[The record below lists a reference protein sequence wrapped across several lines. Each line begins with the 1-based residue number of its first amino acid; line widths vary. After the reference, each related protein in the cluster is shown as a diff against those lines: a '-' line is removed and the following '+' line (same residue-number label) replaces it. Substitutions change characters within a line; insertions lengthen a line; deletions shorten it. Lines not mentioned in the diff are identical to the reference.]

1 MQKAQWFING
11 RFLSQRPTG
20 VQRYA
25 EEIVRALD
33 QFLTE
38 QDSAGKRLKLELLCP
53 PGSRELPGLKSIQCR
68 QVGRGK
74 GHLWEQA
81 LLPRYVKGGLVS
93 LGNTGP
99 LAISKHIVC
108 IHDVNPRL
116 FPQSYSRPFRLF
128 YRGLLPAL
136 GRRAESIT
144 TVSQYSASQLEHFRI
159 APASKITVIP
169 NGHEHID
176 RWQAT
181 HSLGTRQAAGPATIV
196 LIGSPAPHKNIA
208 LMLRL
213 ADRLRQRNIKLA
225 IAGALDTKV
234 FKLNEYETANSTS
247 LKSVVGGVIWLGRVS
262 DKELAAL
269 LKDSLCLVF
278 PSYAEGFGLP
288 ALEAMAL
295 GCPVI
300 ASDRASI
307 PEVCGSAALYA
318 SPDDDRGWLENIIR
332 LRTDPRLRRE
342 LVEKG
347 IARAKIFSWRQSAQL
362 YIRLM
367 AQLDGTQ
374 LYDETRSQM
383 TVPAD

>member
-1 MQKAQWFING
+1 
-11 RFLSQRPTG
+11 
-20 VQRYA
+20 
-25 EEIVRALD
+25 
-33 QFLTE
+33 
-38 QDSAGKRLKLELLCP
+38 
-53 PGSRELPGLKSIQCR
+53 
-68 QVGRGK
+68 
-74 GHLWEQA
+74 
-81 LLPRYVKGGLVS
+81 
-93 LGNTGP
+93 
-99 LAISKHIVC
+99 
-108 IHDVNPRL
+108 
-116 FPQSYSRPFRLF
+116 
-128 YRGLLPAL
+128 
-136 GRRAESIT
+136 
-144 TVSQYSASQLEHFRI
+144 VSQYSASQLEHFRI

-318 SPDDDRGWLENIIR
+318 SPDDDWGWLENIIR
-332 LRTDPRLRRE
+332 LRTDARLRRE